1 MNLKNFKI
9 DTPTPHPHPQ
19 QANRSS
25 GGIDRKKKIP
35 WQGKKIFLN
44 FIFLKKNE
52 DFSLFKNLGKS
63 FFLKKEKNLWKIQIF
78 FKKKK
83 IRRWNRSL
91 AIVPHS
97 LKALCVLSF

>member
-44 FIFLKKNE
+44 FIFFKKTKI
-52 DFSLFKNLGKS
+52 SH
-63 FFLKKEKNLWKIQIF
+63 FLKTWGNPF
-78 FKKKK
+78 F
-83 IRRWNRSL
+83 
-91 AIVPHS
+91 
-97 LKALCVLSF
+97 